1 MNKQREA
8 DDLSWTMIS
17 LGTRECYLSDVVG
30 GDGHC
35 VVTARPKF
43 GGESEGSLGAV
54 DKVVVTDIAQ
64 TPIVNEEIVTSTTN
78 GK

>member
-1 MNKQREA
+1 MDKQREA
-8 DDLSWTMIS
+8 DDLSWTK
-17 LGTRECYLSDVVG
+17 CYLSDVVG

-54 DKVVVTDIAQ
+54 DKVVVTNITQ
-64 TPIVNEEIVTSTTN
+64 TAIVNEEIVTSTTN